1 MSGQPPM
8 RRMRHPLVLATIT
21 IAALLCAWWGEAA
34 LGIVPDLFLPSPGEV
49 LAAFRLV
56 MTQGY
61 ADATLQQHLAAS
73 LARIGGALV
82 LAIVTAVPVG
92 LAMGLYPTARGLLD
106 PIIELYRPLPPL
118 AYLPLI
124 VIWCGIGEE
133 SKLVILWLAM
143 FAPVAL
149 ATRAGVQTV
158 PPDRIRAAK
167 ALGATTPQI
176 LRHVVFPSALPDVLT
191 GIRIGLGVGWST
203 LVAAE
208 LVAAQR
214 GLGFMIESAAQALAT
229 DVVVVGIIMIAVIAV
244 GLELL
249 IRVAEVV
256 LVPWKGKI

>member
-1 MSGQPPM
+1 
-8 RRMRHPLVLATIT
+8 
-21 IAALLCAWWGEAA
+21 
-34 LGIVPDLFLPSPGEV
+34 
-49 LAAFRLV
+49 

-61 ADATLQQHLAAS
+61 VDATLQQHLVAS
-73 LARIGGALV
+73 LSRIGGALV
-82 LAIVTAVPVG
+82 LAVLTAVPAG

-149 ATRAGVQTV
+149 ATRAEMQTV
-158 PPDRIRAAK
+158 PPDRIRAAM

-191 GIRIGLGVGWST
+191 GIRIGL
-203 LVAAE
+203 
-208 LVAAQR
+208 
-214 GLGFMIESAAQALAT
+214 ALQ
-229 DVVVVGIIMIAVIAV
+229 
-244 GLELL
+244 L
-249 IRVAEVV
+249 
-256 LVPWKGKI
+256 PFY